1 MAEVE
6 VVRSDVQHRY
16 EALIDGEMAGFLRFT
31 TKDGQTTL
39 VHTEVDPAFE
49 GRGIGS
55 QLAKYALD
63 DVRARGEQV
72 VVECPFVA
80 AYVKRHPS

>member
-1 MAEVE
+1 MADIEVI
-6 VVRSDVQHRY
+6 RDDSRHRY
-16 EALIDGEMAGFLRFT
+16 EALLDGQVAGFLRFT
-31 TKDGQTTL
+31 TKSGQTTL

-55 QLAKYALD
+55 ALAKHALD

-72 VVECPFVA
+72 VAQSPLWT
-80 AYVKRHPS
+80 HM